1 MRRVGAFLM
10 ILGANLVVGAI
21 AAAFWLASL
30 GCAMGAADGQCRQD
44 ALELLIDAMGSGSG
58 TIFWVAIIAG
68 LLLFW
73 RGKRMRARAGTDD

>member
-30 GCAMGAADGQCRQD
+30 GCAMGVADGKCKQD
-44 ALELLIDAMGSGSG
+44 ALELLIDVMGSGSG
-58 TIFWVAIIAG
+58 AIFWVAIIAG

-73 RGKRMRARAGTDD
+73 RGKRMRARADADD